1 MPTRRQPHPDRYR
14 PGRHLVLGTGLFLGL
29 LLGLLPTGSRAL
41 VASLSDVA
49 PADVAPPSPGITAT
63 EIVLGQSCALSGPSR
78 YMGRDFRSGLLACFA
93 EVNSA
98 GGINGRLVRLI
109 SRDDRYEPTRA
120 IKNTRKLIDEDEVFL
135 LIGPVGTPT
144 SQAVVPM
151 IEARGVPYFGPFSGA
166 EFLRD
171 PFRKYVVN
179 VRASY
184 HQEMEAICAYLVEQR
199 GFERIA
205 CFYQN
210 DGYGQSGLE
219 GTRRALAKRGLPLV
233 AEGTYERNTTAVKN
247 SLLRIRKSRPEAIV
261 MVGAYQPCAEFIKL
275 ARRTLPRQP
284 MYCNISSVGSEALL
298 RELGPD
304 GEGCLISQVVQDPHD
319 RRVPIVDDFNNAMD
333 AHQEPAD
340 KGFIAL
346 EGYLVG
352 RLFCR
357 IMERIPGEPTR
368 EAFLEAVTSGAIFDL
383 GGVILEFGPEDHQG
397 MDQVFS
403 DDHKGRAGRCPGPAL
418 AGR

>member
-1 MPTRRQPHPDRYR
+1 MPTRRHHQ
-14 PGRHLVLGTGLFLGL
+14 PGRYCPGRRSILSAGL
-29 LLGLLPTGSRAL
+29 LLGLFLL
-41 VASLSDVA
+41 VSWSSSVLATDVTQ
-49 PADVAPPSPGITAT
+49 PSPGISAT
-63 EIVLGQSCALSGPSR
+63 EIRLGQSCALSGPSQ
-78 YMGRDFRSGLLACFA
+78 YLGRNFQAGLLACFA

-98 GGINGRLVRLI
+98 GGINGRLIRLVT
-109 SRDDRYEPTRA
+109 RDDRYEPTRA
-120 IKNTRKLIDEDEVFL
+120 IENTRKLIDDDDVFL

-144 SQAVVPM
+144 SLAVVPM
-151 IEARGVPYFGPFSGA
+151 VEARGVPFFGPFSGA
-166 EFLRD
+166 EFLRE

-219 GTRRALAKRGLPLV
+219 GIRRALAKRGLSLA

-247 SLLRIRKSRPEAIV
+247 SLLRIRRCRPEAIV
-261 MVGAYQPCAEFIKL
+261 MAGAYRPCAEFIKL
-275 ARRTLPRQP
+275 ARRTLPHQP
-284 MYCNISSVGSEALL
+284 MYCNISPVGSEALT

-304 GEGCLISQVVQDPHD
+304 GEGCLISQVVLHPHD
-319 RRVPIVDDFNNAMD
+319 RSVPVVAEFNDAMD
-333 AHQEPAD
+333 AYQGHVD

-352 RLFCR
+352 KLFCR
-357 IMERIPGEPTR
+357 IMAQIPGEPTR
-368 EAFLEAVTSGAIFDL
+368 EVFLETLAQGATYDL
-383 GGVILEFGPEDHQG
+383 GGEVLEFGPNDHQG
-397 MDQVFS
+397 MDQVYLTIIE
-403 DDHKGRAGRCPGPAL
+403 DGQVVQLDRPLP
-418 AGR
+418 